1 MKKFISILTV
11 LLFVFGFSANLV
23 MAADISGTVAYTP
36 TGATVGTSIAA
47 SATLTTFTTTKAVSG
62 GNWITLTFPAGTT
75 LTTDNIVAGDFTIQ
89 ETGAASAATAPVS
102 VVANNTAKTITFIL
116 HPSSL
121 STDTPGIGVFTIALS
136 GTAGGN
142 EITHPTT
149 STAAGTFSVATETG
163 DTGSI
168 STVSIVAG
176 NLDHFDVALTVAG
189 TKTANSDFTV
199 TITAHDQYSNQTTKQ
214 TDGTPLGAETFTF
227 TTNATAK
234 GAGIPLYA
242 TVDFTGAGQT
252 DSLDITSGQVVSDN
266 IRLFNAGETPTIT
279 VSAEATTAKTGTS
292 AAITVGPA
300 TKAKLAFNTQPSTMS
315 YRGQLF
321 ITQPK
326 VEIQDTYG
334 NRTADVDNVTL
345 VEDIT
350 ATTCDGGVHAGTLGT
365 TLTKAAV
372 AGLATFTDI
381 TFDTTTGGTNIYLK
395 ATSGT
400 LTEACSN
407 GFYISSSTSTAPA
420 ASTYT
425 ATTTTTTAPAT
436 ETTTTTSTA
445 PAVTSMPQ
453 PVKPITEMN
462 QTEKNDYTMSLQQF
476 LINLLVQLLNL
487 IKAQK
492 GL

>member
-47 SATLTTFTTTKAVSG
+47 SATITTFTTTSAVLG
-62 GNWITLTFPAGTT
+62 GHWITLTFPDSTT
-75 LTTDNIVAGDFTIQ
+75 LAEANIVASDFTIK

-136 GTAGGN
+136 DTAKGD

-214 TDGTPLGAETFTF
+214 TDGTALGTETFTF

-252 DSLDITSGQVVSDN
+252 DSLNISSGQVASDN

-300 TKAKLAFNTQPSTMS
+300 AQAKLAFNTQPSTMS

-334 NRTADVDNVTL
+334 NRTADEDNITL
-345 VEDIT
+345 VEDT
-350 ATTCDGGVHAGTLGT
+350 AVACNVGQHTGTLGT

-395 ATSGT
+395 ATSGA
-400 LTEACSN
+400 LTQACSN
-407 GFYISSSTSTAPA
+407 GFYISSSTSTAPV

-436 ETTTTTSTA
+436 ETTTTTTTA

-476 LINLLVQLLNL
+476 LIQLLVQLLNL